1 MLQLVPFTLTIFFGR
16 GFFCFTVSDSEQ
28 DEIEERAVV
37 VEGGGVEGGTWEEEG
52 RGLVEEVGGGLV
64 EGGRWEEEG
73 KGLVEEEV
81 GGGVDGGGW
90 EEEGRGLLGGKRGG
104 VEGEERAGEE

>member
-37 VEGGGVEGGTWEEEG
+37 VEEVGGVEVGRWEEGRGLAEGGVEGGGWEEG
-52 RGLVEEVGGGLV
+52 RGSE
-64 EGGRWEEEG
+64 
-73 KGLVEEEV
+73 EEEV
-81 GGGVDGGGW
+81 GGGVEGGGGRW
-90 EEEGRGLLGGKRGG
+90 EEGRGLEGGKRGG
-104 VEGEERAGEE
+104 VGGEER